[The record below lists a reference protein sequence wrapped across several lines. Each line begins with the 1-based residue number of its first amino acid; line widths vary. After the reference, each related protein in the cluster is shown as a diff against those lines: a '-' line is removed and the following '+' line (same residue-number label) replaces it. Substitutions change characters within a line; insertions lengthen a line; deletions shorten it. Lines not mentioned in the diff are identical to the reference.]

1 MLKSYLLIA
10 FRHFWKQKLFSSI
23 NLIGL
28 SLGLACSLL
37 IYLWV
42 QDELSYDQFHTKKDR
57 LFLVLADWSY
67 SDGTTEIRSN
77 TPANLAEE
85 LKENVPEISR
95 ICRLM
100 PNWTTDDLLQVENTA
115 IRQSGIYADTS
126 FFSMLSYPLTYGNP
140 EKALTDPQS
149 IVISH
154 TIAKDLFDSNSPLG
168 ETITLSDSEG
178 SREYKVT
185 GVLANLPSNS
195 SLHFEYV
202 LPYSDLEK
210 RNDWLKKWGS
220 TAVTTLIEL
229 THSHSS
235 EVVDEKISLMMS
247 QYQGAPYFELTLLP
261 YTDLHLRATFRADDK
276 FYQGDI
282 SYVYLFSGIALLV
295 LIVACINFINLS
307 TARANQRATEV
318 GIRKAIGAPRTA
330 LVKQFMYESLLTVS
344 SATGIALL
352 LVRLG
357 LPFFNKMVAKELTV
371 PYLEPWFFISIFI
384 IVVLTTLLAGSY
396 PSLLLS
402 SFNPV
407 ATLKGSVHSGTQKY
421 SIRSVL
427 IVTQIVF
434 STILLVGTFTI
445 YNQIQYIQKKNLGLN
460 RSNIISFTTNPTINQ
475 HFETFRQKLVQNPIF
490 LSVTRS
496 SQNPISI
503 AGSSSDPWWP
513 GKVDG
518 DNRDFN
524 LDMIDYYYFSSLDI
538 NFLEGRSFSPDYAQD
553 TINYILNEEAV
564 QQMGLEDPVGT
575 ELHFWRGKGE
585 IIGVVKDF
593 HFQSLRL
600 KIGPIVFIL
609 WPEHA
614 EQAYIRVAP
623 GRTSEAVSALQN
635 IYAQYH
641 PDFPLDYE
649 FLDDSYNEMYQSEQ
663 RIGTITNAFTVLAV
677 IISALGLLGMATYT
691 AQRRQKEIGVR
702 KVLGAS
708 VTQLLILL
716 SNQYLKLL
724 LIALIIAVP
733 VANFLLAEWLES
745 FAYHIDRQ
753 WWLFVMPAGLLLAVT
768 LLSVGG
774 QTLRAAQQNPVDSL
788 RDE

>member
-1 MLKSYLLIA
+1 MLKNYLLIA

-126 FFSMLSYPLTYGNP
+126 FFSILSYPLTYGNP

-149 IVISH
+149 IVISR
-154 TIAKDLFDSNSPLG
+154 TIAKDLFDSKNPLG

-178 SREYKVT
+178 SRDYKVS
-185 GVLANLPSNS
+185 GVLADLPPNS
-195 SLHFEYV
+195 SLQFEYV
-202 LPYSDLEK
+202 LPYSDLEE

-220 TAVTTLIEL
+220 IAVTTLVEL
-229 THSHSS
+229 THSHSP

-247 QYQGAPYFELTLLP
+247 QYQGAPYFELKLLP
-261 YTDLHLRATFRADDK
+261 YTDLHLRAPFRADDK

-318 GIRKAIGAPRTA
+318 GIRKAIGAPRLS
-330 LVKQFMYESLLTVS
+330 LVSQFMYESLLTVIL
-344 SATGIALL
+344 ATGIAIL
-352 LVRLG
+352 LVELS
-357 LPFFNKMVAKELTV
+357 LPTFNQIVTKELTI
-371 PYLEPWFFISIFI
+371 PYQEPWFFGSILLI
-384 IVVLTTLLAGSY
+384 ILCTALLAGSY

-402 SFNPV
+402 SFNPIT
-407 ATLKGSVHSGTQKY
+407 TLKGSATLNAKSFN
-421 SIRSVL
+421 IRPVL

-434 STILLVGTFTI
+434 STILLVSTFTI
-445 YNQIQYIQKKNLGLN
+445 YHQIHYIQEKNTGLN
-460 RSNIISFTTNPTINQ
+460 RSNLISFTTNPTINQ
-475 HFETFRQKLVQNPIF
+475 HFETIRQKLLQNPIF
-490 LSVTRS
+490 LSVTRTIES
-496 SQNPISI
+496 PISTSS
-503 AGSSSDPWWP
+503 SSSDPWWS
-513 GKVDG
+513 GKIEG

-524 LDMIDYYYFSSLDI
+524 LNMVDYDFFETFGI

-564 QQMGLEDPVGT
+564 RQMKLEDPVET
-575 ELHFWRGKGE
+575 ELYFWRGKGK
-585 IIGVVKDF
+585 IIGVVNDF
-593 HFQSLRL
+593 HYQSLREQ
-600 KIGPIVFIL
+600 IGPIIFML
-609 WPEHA
+609 WPENT

-623 GRTSEAVSALQN
+623 GQTAEAVEALQN
-635 IYAQYH
+635 IYARYH

-649 FLDDSYNEMYQSEQ
+649 FLDDSYNEMYRDEQ

-702 KVLGAS
+702 KVLGAT

-724 LIALIIAVP
+724 LIALVIAIP

-774 QTLRAAQQNPVDSL
+774 QTLQAAQQNPVDIL
-788 RDE
+788 RNE